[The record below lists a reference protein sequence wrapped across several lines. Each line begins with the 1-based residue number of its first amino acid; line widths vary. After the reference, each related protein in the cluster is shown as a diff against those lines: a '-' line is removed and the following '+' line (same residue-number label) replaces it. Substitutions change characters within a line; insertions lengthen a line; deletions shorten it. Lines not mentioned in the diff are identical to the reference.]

1 MNLKIQMVDTD
12 TGEILYNQ
20 EKILACQFHKNDTAF
35 NLMHKV
41 LESCVRG
48 VRCDPKEP
56 RSIELRIRFCEPRIG
71 NSPQLPFVDGMVI

>member
-1 MNLKIQMVDTD
+1 MIDRD

-20 EKILACQFHKNDTAF
+20 DKVLACQFVKNDTAF

-48 VRCDPKEP
+48 VRFRKCEHINL
-56 RSIELRIRFCEPRIG
+56 SIDFCEPLKG
-71 NSPQLPFVDGMVI
+71 NSPEIPFQDGNPF